1 MEEQGQFNRRK
12 ILTYIPD
19 MEFEELAYLQRMLS
33 QMSDSTVEQ
42 FLMVYSQRRKKSM
55 LVLLLTLLGFLG
67 FAGAQRFYIGHIGM
81 GVLYFFTGG
90 LCCIGTIVDLINYKR
105 LALEE
110 NIRIAQQTAMMITS
124 I

>member
-19 MEFEELAYLQRMLS
+19 MEYEELAFLQRLVS
-33 QMSDSTVEQ
+33 QMAESTVEQ

-55 LVLLLTLLGFLG
+55 IVLLLTLLGF
-67 FAGAQRFYIGHIGM
+67 FCAAGIQRFYIGHIGM
-81 GVLYFFTGG
+81 GVLYLFTGG
-90 LCCIGTIVDLINYKR
+90 LCAIGTIVDTVNYKR
-105 LALEE
+105 LTFEA
-110 NIRIAQQTAMMITS
+110 NIQIAQQTAMMLTS

>member
-33 QMSDSTVEQ
+33 QMADNTVEQ

-55 LVLLLTLLGFLG
+55 IVLLLTLLGFVC
-67 FAGAQRFYIGHIGM
+67 FAGGQRFYIGHIGM

-90 LCCIGTIVDLINYKR
+90 LCVIGTIVDLINYKR
-105 LALEE
+105 LTFEA
-110 NIRIAQQTAMMITS
+110 NVQIAQQTAMMITS
-124 I
+124 L

>member
-1 MEEQGQFNRRK
+1 MEEQGQSNRRK

-19 MEFEELAYLQRMLS
+19 MEFEELAFLQRMLS
-33 QMSDSTVEQ
+33 SMADSTVEQ

-55 LVLLLTLLGFLG
+55 IVLLLTLLGFFG
-67 FAGAQRFYIGHIGM
+67 FAGVQRFYIGHIGM
-81 GVLYFFTGG
+81 GVLYLFTCG
-90 LCCIGTIVDLINYKR
+90 LCWIGTIVDLVNYKR

-124 I
+124 L

>member
-1 MEEQGQFNRRK
+1 MEEQGQSNRRK

-19 MEFEELAYLQRMLS
+19 MEFEELAFLQRMLS
-33 QMSDSTVEQ
+33 SMADSTVEQ

-55 LVLLLTLLGFLG
+55 IVLLLTLLGF
-67 FAGAQRFYIGHIGM
+67 FCAAGIQRFYIGHIGM
-81 GVLYFFTGG
+81 GVLYLFTGG
-90 LCCIGTIVDLINYKR
+90 LCFIGTIVDLVNYKR

-124 I
+124 L

>member
-1 MEEQGQFNRRK
+1 
-12 ILTYIPD
+12 